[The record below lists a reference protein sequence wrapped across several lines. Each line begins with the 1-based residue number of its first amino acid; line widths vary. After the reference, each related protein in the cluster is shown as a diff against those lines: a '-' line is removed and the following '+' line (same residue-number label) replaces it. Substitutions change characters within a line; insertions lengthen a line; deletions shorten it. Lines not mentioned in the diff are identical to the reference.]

1 MTEPDESESC
11 YEILGVDPGASSSEI
26 RQAYRKLALAKH
38 PDRGGDPEE
47 FARLSKAYEVLSNA
61 KSRANYDKTGRTSKL
76 TAEEEFIEAFRS
88 SAAEAAPQESARPPA
103 RRPRPENNRSGGVHS
118 FSANVGTGSRSQ
130 AKDTAVTGDAL
141 ASAVHG
147 ALGASFSPGAR
158 VRVVGLEKQQTL
170 NSATGTL
177 VKLHNDRWQVR
188 LDGDLGD
195 KLLKSK
201 NLILE
206 ENRDIPEAKP
216 KEKQSGYPTRVSV
229 EESEPPRRSSFNRL
243 SPDFLRVDSGLAI
256 DIAGSW
262 SSWKP
267 QRMTMEPK
275 RRCHKF
281 QVQLPSSSSESFQLF
296 VPGDGL
302 GRCIHPDRA
311 DAHPHEF
318 HRLTGPDDNSKGY
331 SWTIGKHPND
341 KAVAGARYE
350 VILIYAAN
358 GKPDRVDWVHL
369 NPRTTT
375 APKTPFPARSGSN
388 ANKAYGG
395 MTVAGFLQAAKPD
408 WSAKEVTSV
417 CEKLSKITVVDLPS
431 LLRALQSEGSSGV
444 NQRLKTA
451 GEKAFTDQTA
461 RALRQHAKKVSDEET
476 ARVARTS
483 APPERAAPSPQT
495 SASLPPLPTQEYR
508 VVHEFAYVRQDPS
521 LHSPLCGKKDQGE
534 TVHACE
540 ETFDG
545 WIKLYG
551 QPGYII
557 KDMAGK
563 QGIGKI
569 LSAVG
574 KQPSLV
580 LPEQQATSTPLLF
593 EVVYKPLVA
602 VRTAPS
608 KSRPIQGTRKLGEQ
622 VRADAQGF
630 GGWIKVCAE
639 DGGGWMLTADPDL
652 GQLLSCKMLEQRQ
665 QQVKALHRAAAAG
678 DAAAL
683 GDALHV
689 AKRPRAG
696 LGGEA
701 ISSAE
706 RELRQIRE
714 REAVRKDLLQRA
726 STAKADGKDTKLRN
740 CIEEADQMGFAQE
753 KRAMQEALDNLLVTK
768 AETQKEHDVLLDNL
782 AAAAASGDV
791 AQIKVARNAAKEG
804 GVPMKEIARVFAL
817 HNSQAGA

>member
-1 MTEPDESESC
+1 
-11 YEILGVDPGASSSEI
+11 
-26 RQAYRKLALAKH
+26 
-38 PDRGGDPEE
+38 
-47 FARLSKAYEVLSNA
+47 
-61 KSRANYDKTGRTSKL
+61 
-76 TAEEEFIEAFRS
+76 
-88 SAAEAAPQESARPPA
+88 
-103 RRPRPENNRSGGVHS
+103 
-118 FSANVGTGSRSQ
+118 
-130 AKDTAVTGDAL
+130 
-141 ASAVHG
+141 
-147 ALGASFSPGAR
+147 
-158 VRVVGLEKQQTL
+158 
-170 NSATGTL
+170 
-177 VKLHNDRWQVR
+177 
-188 LDGDLGD
+188 
-195 KLLKSK
+195 
-201 NLILE
+201 
-206 ENRDIPEAKP
+206 
-216 KEKQSGYPTRVSV
+216 
-229 EESEPPRRSSFNRL
+229 
-243 SPDFLRVDSGLAI
+243 
-256 DIAGSW
+256 
-262 SSWKP
+262 
-267 QRMTMEPK
+267 
-275 RRCHKF
+275 
-281 QVQLPSSSSESFQLF
+281 
-296 VPGDGL
+296 
-302 GRCIHPDRA
+302 
-311 DAHPHEF
+311 
-318 HRLTGPDDNSKGY
+318 
-331 SWTIGKHPND
+331 
-341 KAVAGARYE
+341 
-350 VILIYAAN
+350 
-358 GKPDRVDWVHL
+358 
-369 NPRTTT
+369 
-375 APKTPFPARSGSN
+375 
-388 ANKAYGG
+388 

-476 ARVARTS
+476 RVCI
-483 APPERAAPSPQT
+483 RAAGPFI
-495 SASLPPLPTQEYR
+495 ALAALW
-508 VVHEFAYVRQDPS
+508 
-521 LHSPLCGKKDQGE
+521 KKDQGE

-580 LPEQQATSTPLLF
+580 LPEQQATSTPLVF

-622 VRADAQGF
+622 VRADAQGY

-665 QQVKALHRAAAAG
+665 QQVKALHRAAAAAG

-689 AKRPRAG
+689 AKRAG

-804 GVPMKEIARVFAL
+804 GVPM
-817 HNSQAGA
+817 